1 MKKIIAALALAA
13 FSLMAQA
20 QNLVING
27 DFGGGL
33 TGWTQ
38 STLPAGS
45 SEEIRRGVLKPLSNS
60 FYSNG
65 TTIRTSLSQS
75 INTAEGTLYD
85 LSFQLRTLISEEAP
99 INYSA
104 VVFGNYA
111 YQQVGFDSGL
121 FTTFTYKGLLAGPG
135 PTSLTFTSSSDK
147 TYVHLDNV
155 YVQVSAVPEPET
167 AAMLLLGLGL
177 IGYATARRRK
187 T

>member
-27 DFGGGL
+27 DFGSGL

-38 STLPAGS
+38 SALPAGS
-45 SEEIRRGVLKPLSNS
+45 DEESRRGVLTPFSNS

-65 TTIRTSLSQS
+65 TTFQTSLSQS
-75 INTAEGTLYD
+75 INTVAGTLYD
-85 LSFQLRTLISEEAP
+85 LSFQLRGLTSTENP
-99 INYSA
+99 NNYSA
-104 VVFGNYA
+104 VVFGNSA
-111 YQQVGFDSGL
+111 YQQVGFDGGL
-121 FTTFTYKGLLAGPG
+121 FTTFTYKGLLAGQG
-135 PTSLTFTSSSDK
+135 PIPLTFTSSSDK

-155 YVQVSAVPEPET
+155 SVQISAVPEPET
-167 AAMLLLGLGL
+167 TAMLLLGLGL